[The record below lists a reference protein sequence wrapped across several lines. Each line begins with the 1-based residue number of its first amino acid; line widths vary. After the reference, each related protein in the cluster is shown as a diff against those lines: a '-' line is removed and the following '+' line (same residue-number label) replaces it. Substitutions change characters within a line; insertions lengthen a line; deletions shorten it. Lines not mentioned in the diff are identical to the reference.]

1 LTWWWSV
8 VRSHSRLP
16 ETHLADVRA
25 QHFCDLAVKCRDMV
39 VRQPEV
45 E

>member
-1 LTWWWSV
+1 MV
-8 VRSHSRLP
+8 VVGGSIPLAPTRDP
-16 ETHLADVRA
+16 LADVRA
-25 QHFCDLAVKCRDMV
+25 QHFFDLAVKCRDMV